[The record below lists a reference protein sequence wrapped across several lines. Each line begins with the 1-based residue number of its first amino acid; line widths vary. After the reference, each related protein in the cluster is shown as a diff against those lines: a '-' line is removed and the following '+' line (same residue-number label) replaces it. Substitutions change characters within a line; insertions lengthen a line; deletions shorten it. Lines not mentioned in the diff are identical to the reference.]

1 VSAVSAVHT
10 ASAAPLWLLAAGV
23 LLVLAA
29 GVARAAL
36 SRHPAAG
43 DALYRGGFGAGGL
56 AAGLAAV
63 AVLAGESPPEA
74 RVAASTPGGP
84 WVFGLDALSAVFLLA
99 VALAGTASALYGVT
113 YLRREHHRPR
123 AAGFAHLLMAVLVAA
138 MMVVVAARAVVPFLI
153 AWEIM
158 ALSAYFLVVFEHRR
172 PEVRRA
178 GLLYLAVT
186 HGGTLALFALF
197 AAWAGGG
204 HDLTFAALAA
214 RAASLPAGGALVLAL
229 ALLGFGVKAGLVP
242 LHVWLPEAHAA
253 APSHVSAVMSGVVIK
268 MGIYGLL
275 RVVVLLGAPPAWWG
289 WLVVALGAASG
300 VLGVLWALAQHD
312 LKRLLAFHSVENV
325 GIILLGIGAGSL
337 GVTYGHPAMAVLGF
351 AGAALH
357 TLNHALFKSLLFF
370 GAGAVAQATGTRDVE
385 RLGGLARRMPG
396 TAAAFL
402 VGAAA
407 IVGLPPL
414 NGFVSEW
421 LVYRS
426 LLPGTASAATAA
438 AATATAAATAPMA
451 AAAGDATRL
460 AVLAVPALALIG
472 ALALACFVKVVGI
485 VFLGRG
491 RDDTAMAGVR
501 EAPPGL
507 LGPAFAL
514 AAACAVIGL
523 APALVLAP
531 ALRVGALVAH
541 RAAGVAALDL
551 GGLAAAGP
559 LTVFALAL
567 AAALS
572 LGWLARLLL
581 VRGRS
586 AAAPTWG
593 CGYPAPTPR
602 MQYTASS
609 FAAPLLLEL
618 RPLAGVHVRRT
629 AGAFATHAVDPV
641 LAGLVLPAWRG
652 LRAAAARLRPLQRG
666 RLALDVLYVVAA
678 LLALL
683 LYLLAV
689 TGATGAISTT
699 GASGA
704 AAGAGT
710 PGAAP

>member
-1 VSAVSAVHT
+1 MSTLGAVSAVGT
-10 ASAAPLWLLAAGV
+10 ASTASTASTVNAAPLQLLAAGV
-23 LLVLAA
+23 LLVLVA

-36 SRHPAAG
+36 SRRPAAG
-43 DALYRGGFGAGGL
+43 DALYRAGFAAGGL
-56 AAGLAAV
+56 AAALAAL
-63 AVLAGESPPEA
+63 AVLAGASPPEVRITA
-74 RVAASTPGGP
+74 TTPGGP

-99 VALAGTASALYGVT
+99 VAVAGTASALYGVT
-113 YLRREHHRPR
+113 YLRREPHPRP
-123 AAGFAHLLMAVLVAA
+123 AGVAHLLMAVLVAA
-138 MMVVVAARAVVPFLI
+138 MMLVVAARAAVPFLI
-153 AWEIM
+153 AWEVM
-158 ALSAYFLVVFEHRR
+158 ALSAYFLVVFEHDR

-186 HGGTLALFALF
+186 HAGTLALFVLF
-197 AAWAGGG
+197 AAWAGEGR
-204 HDLTFAALAA
+204 DLGFAALAA

-229 ALLGFGVKAGLVP
+229 ALLGFGAKAGVVP

-289 WLVVALGAASG
+289 WLVAALGAASG

-312 LKRLLAFHSVENV
+312 LKRLLAFHSVENI

-337 GVTYGHPAMAVLGF
+337 GITYGHPAMAVLGF
-351 AGAALH
+351 GGAALH

-370 GAGAVAQATGTRDVE
+370 GAGAVVQATGTRDLE

-402 VGAAA
+402 AGAAA

-414 NGFVSEW
+414 NGFVGEW

-426 LLPGTASAATAA
+426 LLPGAATVAG
-438 AATATAAATAPMA
+438 
-451 AAAGDATRL
+451 AAGDASRL
-460 AVLAVPALALIG
+460 AILAVPALALIG
-472 ALALACFVKVVGI
+472 ALALACFVKVIGI
-485 VFLGRG
+485 VFLGHG
-491 RDDTAMAGVR
+491 RDDTALAGAR
-501 EAPPGL
+501 EAPPGM

-514 AAACAVIGL
+514 AAACALIGL
-523 APALVLAP
+523 LPALVLAP

-541 RAAGVAALDL
+541 RGAGVAALDL
-551 GGLAAAGP
+551 GGLSAAGP
-559 LTVFALAL
+559 MTVFALAL
-567 AAALS
+567 AAALA
-572 LGWLARLLL
+572 LAWLARPLLA
-581 VRGRS
+581 RGPR

-618 RPLAGVHVRRT
+618 RPLAGVHERRT

-652 LRAAAARLRPLQRG
+652 LRAAADRLRPLQRG
-666 RLALDVLYVVAA
+666 RLALYVLYIVAA

-683 LYLLAV
+683 LYLLAAGG
-689 TGATGAISTT
+689 GATPT
-699 GASGA
+699 G
-704 AAGAGT
+704 
-710 PGAAP
+710 GAAP